1 MWIIIH
7 FKREKKKHPLAFV
20 TGTLITFTQQVD
32 MHIVC
37 AYVHSLTIKSFK
49 ISDLNPVEI
58 YTLSLKSLKI
68 IIVLISTLKSNN
80 NVI

>member
-1 MWIIIH
+1 
-7 FKREKKKHPLAFV
+7 
-20 TGTLITFTQQVD
+20 

-37 AYVHSLTIKSFK
+37 ACVHSLTIKSFK

-68 IIVLISTLKSNN
+68 IIVLISTLKRNN
-80 NVI
+80 LKKKKKSFSKLLMIHNIISLVYSSEKYLK